1 MTNLQ
6 LVLTIAIPSLLILVG
21 MFLNNSRSNTLEG
34 HIDRLGSDLDARIG
48 RMGSDLNA
56 RIDRMGSDL
65 NARLDRQQS
74 DLSLF
79 YQTLGRHD
87 AEITNLKDAQRR
99 A

>member
-6 LVLTIAIPSLLILVG
+6 LVLTIGIPSLLILVG
-21 MFLNNSRSNTLEG
+21 MFLNNSRSNTLDD
-34 HIDRLGSDLDARIG
+34 HIDTLESRMD
-48 RMGSDLNA
+48 RMGAELNA
-56 RIDRMGSDL
+56 RIDRLGSEL
-65 NARLDRQQS
+65 NARMDRMQA
-74 DLSLF
+74 DLSQF

>member
-6 LVLTIAIPSLLILVG
+6 LVLTIGIPSLLILVG

-34 HIDRLGSDLDARIG
+34 RIDRLGTE
-48 RMGSDLNA
+48 LNA
-56 RIDRMGSDL
+56 RIDRMGSEL
-65 NARLDRQQS
+65 NARMDRMQA
-74 DLSLF
+74 DLSQF

-87 AEITNLKDAQRR
+87 AEITNLKEARRR

>member
-34 HIDRLGSDLDARIG
+34 HIDRLGSDLDARI
-48 RMGSDLNA
+48 
-56 RIDRMGSDL
+56 DRMGSDL